1 MVSFFIQTATILVP
15 GQLRLGPVRVSVYG
29 LFAAVGLVAA
39 LWLSQ
44 RTARLAGLAGEQL
57 WDAGW
62 FAVAAAFVVSRL
74 LLIGG
79 DVREFFR
86 LPLAMLSL
94 PSFTYGG
101 MALTALV
108 AVVYL
113 RWKRLPLLR
122 AVDAWAPCAA
132 ALAAML
138 SLGRFFEGTELGMPT
153 SLPWGTVVP
162 GGAGLVRLQ
171 PVAIYGA
178 VASVLVLLVLM
189 WLLERRLRAGMVAG
203 VALVAGGAVSFLLD
217 MITQPMESSGS
228 AWLEPGQ
235 WIAIG
240 AMVVGMLMISL
251 LKEFA

>member
-1 MVSFFIQTATILVP
+1 VVSFFVQTATILVP

-162 GGAGLVRLQ
+162 GSAGLVHLQ

-203 VALVAGGAVSFLLD
+203 VALLAGGAVSFLLD